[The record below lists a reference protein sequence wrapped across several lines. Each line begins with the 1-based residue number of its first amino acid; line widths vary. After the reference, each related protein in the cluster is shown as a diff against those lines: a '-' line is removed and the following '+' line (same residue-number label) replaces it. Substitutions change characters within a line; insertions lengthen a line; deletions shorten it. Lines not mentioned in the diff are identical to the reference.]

1 MRKRILSLFTIV
13 CMLVAMLPALPAIAY
28 NMGKVGEFQTISA
41 GWDHVAA
48 IKTDG
53 SLWTWG
59 NNEYGQLGDGTTENK
74 STPVKIME
82 DVVGVSAGSLHTAAI
97 KEDGSLWTWG
107 FNGMGELG
115 DGTAEDKYEPVK
127 VMDDVA
133 AVSVSHQNIKVIKK
147 DGSLWD
153 LKNVP
158 EKIMDNVLAVSAGI
172 AYSAAIKEDGSLWTW
187 GNNEHGQLGDGTTEN
202 RSTPVKIMENVT
214 AVSTGEFNTAA
225 ITTDGSLW
233 IWGDGQ
239 FRQPDNSATEDYCT
253 PTKIMSDVV
262 SVSMCR
268 RKTVVKVDNSLW
280 TLEYN
285 LNGEFGN
292 DTMANRVNS
301 VKIMDNVV
309 DVSEGNDYT
318 AAITTDGSL
327 WTWGINNYG
336 QIGDGTTEYKYSPV
350 KVMDNVKL
358 PRGAST
364 AIAETTPT
372 PEIAPEPAPQ
382 NTVTTSFGATVSDWA
397 APEIELAYENNLIPE
412 VMVDFDL
419 TQKVNRGEFAAIAL
433 QLYDVLANTETTLPA
448 SCPFTDI
455 AGDVNEIA
463 IKKASSLDITNGTSA
478 TTFEPVSFIT
488 REQLATMLCRV
499 IKKYGFEGW
508 TLATDS
514 DYYMNTDGAVL
525 FADDADISDWAKP
538 SVYYMSLHGIIK
550 GIDETHFAPKNTT
563 TQQEA
568 SGYASATREQAI
580 ILAQRIFTKSD
591 MLGNLN

>member
-1 MRKRILSLFTIV
+1 MKKRILSLFAMV
-13 CMLVAMLPALPAIAY
+13 CMLAALLPVLPAAAVD
-28 NMGKVGEFQTISA
+28 MGKVGEFQTISA
-41 GWDHVAA
+41 GEERTAAIKPDGSLWVWGYNSGGQLGDGTTEDKTSPIKIMDNVVAVSAGWGVHTAA

-59 NNEYGQLGDGTTENK
+59 YNSCGQLGDDTRKDKTSPIKIMDNVTVISAGSDYTVAIKTDGSLWTWGYNGRGRLGDGTTVEKISPVKIMDNVVAISAGSSHAAAIKTDGSLWTWGDNSSGQLGDGTTENK
-74 STPVKIME
+74 TSPIKIM
-82 DVVGVSAGSLHTAAI
+82 DNVVAISAGSGHTAAI
-97 KEDGSLWTWG
+97 KTDGSLWIWG
-107 FNGMGELG
+107 KN
-115 DGTAEDKYEPVK
+115 KY
-127 VMDDVA
+127 
-133 AVSVSHQNIKVIKK
+133 
-147 DGSLWD
+147 
-153 LKNVP
+153 
-158 EKIMDNVLAVSAGI
+158 
-172 AYSAAIKEDGSLWTW
+172 
-187 GNNEHGQLGDGTTEN
+187 GQLGDGTTEY
-202 RSTPVKIMENVT
+202 RYLPIKIMDNVATVSAGWSHST
-214 AVSTGEFNTAA
+214 A
-225 ITTDGSLW
+225 IKTDGSLW
-233 IWGDGQ
+233 AWGSNYRGQ
-239 FRQPDNSATEDYCT
+239 
-253 PTKIMSDVV
+253 
-262 SVSMCR
+262 
-268 RKTVVKVDNSLW
+268 L
-280 TLEYN
+280 
-285 LNGEFGN
+285 
-292 DTMANRVNS
+292 
-301 VKIMDNVV
+301 
-309 DVSEGNDYT
+309 
-318 AAITTDGSL
+318 
-327 WTWGINNYG
+327 
-336 QIGDGTTEYKYSPV
+336 GDGTTEDRSTPIKI
-350 KVMDNVKL
+350 MDDVKL
-358 PRGAST
+358 PRDVQT
-364 AIAETTPT
+364 AIVETTPA
-372 PEIAPEPAPQ
+372 PAEESEPEPAPQ

-433 QLYDVLANTETTLPA
+433 QLYDVLENTETPLPA

-550 GIDETHFAPKNTT
+550 GVDETHFAPKNTT